1 MWMNFVQTKH
11 LKTNNTME
19 LIKSLEWRYATKK
32 MNGDKIPQDKLDRI
46 LEATRLAPSS
56 YGLTPY
62 QVIVVED
69 QELKEKLVPAC
80 YGQTQLADSSAVL
93 VFAVWDTIDENAV
106 EDYINNI
113 AIQRNIPV
121 DVLGDFKGMMVGTL
135 SNMTEEQKT
144 IWAQKQTYIGL
155 GFSLVASA
163 VEEVDSTPMEG
174 FVPSQVDEVLGLKE
188 LGLKSTLVL
197 TLGYRDTEGDSLST
211 MKKVRRDGLFI
222 RK

>member
-1 MWMNFVQTKH
+1 
-11 LKTNNTME
+11 ME

-32 MNGDKIPQDKLDRI
+32 MNGEKIPQDKLERI

-69 QELKEKLVPAC
+69 QELKEKLVGAC
-80 YGQTQLADSSAVL
+80 YGQTQLKDSSAVL
-93 VFAVWDTIDENAV
+93 VFATLNTINEKSV
-106 EDYINNI
+106 EEYMNTI
-113 AIQRNIPV
+113 AEQRGITV
-121 DVLGDFKGMMVGTL
+121 DMLDDFKGMLNGSL
-135 SNMTEEQKT
+135 STMTDEQKT
-144 IWAQKQTYIGL
+144 TWAKKQTYIGL

-174 FVPSQVDEVLGLKE
+174 FVPSLVDEVLGLNE
-188 LGLKSTLVL
+188 LGLSSSVVL

-211 MKKVRRDGLFI
+211 MKKVRRDNLFI

>member
-1 MWMNFVQTKH
+1 
-11 LKTNNTME
+11 ME

-46 LEATRLAPSS
+46 LQATKLAPSS

-62 QVIVVED
+62 QVIVIED
-69 QELKEKLVPAC
+69 QELKERLVPAC
-80 YGQTQLADSSAVL
+80 YGQPQLKDSSAVL
-93 VFAVWDTIDENAV
+93 VFAVWDTIDEKSV

-113 AIQRNIPV
+113 SDQRNIPV
-121 DVLGDFKGMMVGTL
+121 DKFDDLKNMMMGTI
-135 SNMTEEQKT
+135 SNMSEEQKT

-163 VEEVDSTPMEG
+163 VEGIDSTPMEG
-174 FVPSQVDEVLGLKE
+174 FVPAQVDEILGLKE

-197 TLGYRDTEGDSLST
+197 PLGYRDEGDYLSS
-211 MKKVRRDGLFI
+211 MKKIRRDDDSFFI
-222 RK
+222 RR

>member
-1 MWMNFVQTKH
+1 
-11 LKTNNTME
+11 ME

-69 QELKEKLVPAC
+69 QELKEQLVPAC

-93 VFAVWDTIDENAV
+93 VFAVWDEITEWSVEN
-106 EDYINNI
+106 YINDI
-113 AIQRNIPV
+113 ADQRNIPV
-121 DVLGDFKGMMVGTL
+121 NVLDGLKDMMVGTI
-135 SNMTEEQKT
+135 SNMSEEQKT

-163 VEEVDSTPMEG
+163 LEEVDSTPMEG
-174 FVPSQVDEVLGLKE
+174 FVPSKVDEVLGLKE
-188 LGLKSTLVL
+188 LGLKSTIVL
-197 TLGYRDTEGDSLST
+197 PLGYRDTEGDSLST
-211 MKKVRRDGLFI
+211 MKKVRRSDLFI

>member
-1 MWMNFVQTKH
+1 
-11 LKTNNTME
+11 ME
-19 LIKSLEWRYATKK
+19 LLESLQWRYATKK

-69 QELKEKLVPAC
+69 QELKEQLVPAC

-93 VFAVWDTIDENAV
+93 VFATWDTIDNESV
-106 EDYINNI
+106 DEYMNNM
-113 AIQRNIPV
+113 ATQRNLPI
-121 DVLGDFKGMMVGTL
+121 DMLEQFGGMVKATL
-135 SNMTEEQKT
+135 SSMTEEQKT
-144 IWAQKQTYIGL
+144 IWAQKQAYIGL

-163 VEEVDSTPMEG
+163 VEGIDSTPMEG
-174 FVPSQVDEVLGLKE
+174 FVPSKVDEVLGLKE

-197 TLGYRDTEGDSLST
+197 PLGYRDTENDGLST
-211 MKKVRRDGLFI
+211 MKKIRRDNLFI

>member
-1 MWMNFVQTKH
+1 
-11 LKTNNTME
+11 ME
-19 LIKSLEWRYATKK
+19 LIESLQWRYATKK
-32 MNGDKIPQDKLDRI
+32 MNGEKIPQDKLERI

-69 QELKEKLVPAC
+69 QELKEKLVGAC
-80 YGQTQLADSSAVL
+80 YGQTQLRDSSAVL
-93 VFAVWDTIDENAV
+93 VFAVWDEITEWSVEN
-106 EDYINNI
+106 YINTI
-113 AIQRNIPV
+113 ADQRNIPV
-121 DVLGDFKGMMVGTL
+121 NVLDDLKGMMVGTIT
-135 SNMTEEQKT
+135 NMTEEQKQ

-163 VEEVDSTPMEG
+163 IEGVDSTPMEG
-174 FVPSQVDEVLGLKE
+174 FVPSQVDEILELKE

-197 TLGYRDTEGDSLST
+197 PLGYRDTENDSLST
-211 MKKVRRDGLFI
+211 MKKVRRDMFFI

>member
-1 MWMNFVQTKH
+1 
-11 LKTNNTME
+11 ME
-19 LIKSLEWRYATKK
+19 LIKSLKWRYATKK
-32 MNGDKIPQDKLDRI
+32 MNGEKIPQDKLERI

-69 QELKEKLVPAC
+69 QELKEKLVGAC
-80 YGQTQLADSSAVL
+80 YGQTQLKDSSAVL
-93 VFAVWDTIDENAV
+93 VFAVWDAIMTENGV
-106 EDYINNI
+106 EDYINTI
-113 AIQRNIPV
+113 ADQRNIPEHI
-121 DVLGDFKGMMVGTL
+121 LEDFKGMMLGTIN
-135 SNMTEEQKT
+135 NMTEEQKT
-144 IWAQKQTYIGL
+144 TWAQKQAYIGL

-174 FVPSQVDEVLGLKE
+174 FVPQQVDEVLGLKE
-188 LGLKSTLVL
+188 LGLKSSVIL

-211 MKKVRRDGLFI
+211 MKKVRRDNLFI

>member
-1 MWMNFVQTKH
+1 
-11 LKTNNTME
+11 ME
-19 LIKSLEWRYATKK
+19 LIESLQWRYATKK
-32 MNGDKIPQDKLDRI
+32 MNGDKIPQDKLERI

-69 QELKEKLVPAC
+69 QELKEKLVGAC
-80 YGQTQLADSSAVL
+80 YGQTQLKDSSAVL
-93 VFAVWDTIDENAV
+93 IFAVWDAIMTENGV

-113 AIQRNIPV
+113 ANQRNIPV
-121 DVLGDFKGMMVGTL
+121 SGLEDFKGMMLGTL
-135 SNMTEEQKT
+135 SNMNEEQKT
-144 IWAQKQTYIGL
+144 IWAQKQVYIGL

-163 VEEVDSTPMEG
+163 LEEVDSTPMEG
-174 FVPSQVDEVLGLKE
+174 FLPNKVDEVLGLRE
-188 LGLKSTLVL
+188 LGLKSTVVL

-211 MKKVRRDGLFI
+211 MKKVRRDNLFI

>member
-1 MWMNFVQTKH
+1 MFIIKQK
-11 LKTNNTME
+11 LNTME

-69 QELKEKLVPAC
+69 QELKEQLVGAC
-80 YGQTQLADSSAVL
+80 YGQTQLKDSSAVL
-93 VFAVWDTIDENAV
+93 IFAVWDAIMTENGV

-113 AIQRNIPV
+113 ADQRNIPV
-121 DVLGDFKGMMVGTL
+121 SGLEDFKGMILGTL
-135 SNMTEEQKT
+135 SNMNEEQKT
-144 IWAQKQTYIGL
+144 IWAQKQAYIGL
-155 GFSLVASA
+155 GFSLVVSA
-163 VEEVDSTPMEG
+163 VEGIDSTPMEG

-188 LGLKSTLVL
+188 LGLKSTIVL
-197 TLGYRDTEGDSLST
+197 PLGYRDETDVLSHL
-211 MKKVRRDGLFI
+211 KKIRRDNLFI

>member
-1 MWMNFVQTKH
+1 
-11 LKTNNTME
+11 ME

-69 QELKEKLVPAC
+69 QELKEQLVPAC

-93 VFAVWDTIDENAV
+93 VFAVWDEITEWSVEN
-106 EDYINNI
+106 YINDI
-113 AIQRNIPV
+113 ADQRNIPV
-121 DVLGDFKGMMVGTL
+121 NVLDGLKDMMVGTI
-135 SNMTEEQKT
+135 SNMSEEQKT
-144 IWAQKQTYIGL
+144 IWAQKQAYIGL

-163 VEEVDSTPMEG
+163 LEEVDSTPMEG
-174 FVPSQVDEVLGLKE
+174 FVPSKVDEVLGLKE
-188 LGLKSTLVL
+188 LGLKSTIVL
-197 TLGYRDTEGDSLST
+197 PLGYRDTEGDSLST
-211 MKKVRRDGLFI
+211 MKKVRRSDLFI

>member
-1 MWMNFVQTKH
+1 
-11 LKTNNTME
+11 ME
-19 LIKSLEWRYATKK
+19 LIKSLEWRCATKK
-32 MNGDKIPQDKLDRI
+32 MNGEKIPQDKLERI

-69 QELKEKLVPAC
+69 QELKEQLVPAC

-121 DVLGDFKGMMVGTL
+121 DVLGDFKGMMVGTIN
-135 SNMTEEQKT
+135 SMSEEQKT
-144 IWAQKQTYIGL
+144 TWAQKQTYIGL

-163 VEEVDSTPMEG
+163 VEDVDSTPMEG
-174 FVPSQVDEVLGLKE
+174 FVPSKVDEVLGLKE
-188 LGLKSTLVL
+188 LGLKSTVIL

-211 MKKVRRDGLFI
+211 MKKVRRDNLFI

>member
-1 MWMNFVQTKH
+1 
-11 LKTNNTME
+11 ME
-19 LIKSLEWRYATKK
+19 LIESLQWRYATKK
-32 MNGDKIPQDKLDRI
+32 MNGEKIPQDKLDRI

-69 QELKEKLVPAC
+69 QELKEKLVGAC
-80 YGQTQLADSSAVL
+80 YGQTQLRDSSAVL
-93 VFAVWDTIDENAV
+93 VFAVWDEITEWSVEN
-106 EDYINNI
+106 YINDI
-113 AIQRNIPV
+113 ADQRNIPV
-121 DVLGDFKGMMVGTL
+121 NVLDDLKGMMVGTIT
-135 SNMTEEQKT
+135 NMTEEQKQ

-163 VEEVDSTPMEG
+163 IEGVDSTPMEG
-174 FVPSQVDEVLGLKE
+174 FVPSQVDEILELKE

-197 TLGYRDTEGDSLST
+197 PLGYRDTENDSLST
-211 MKKVRRDGLFI
+211 MKKVRRDMFFI